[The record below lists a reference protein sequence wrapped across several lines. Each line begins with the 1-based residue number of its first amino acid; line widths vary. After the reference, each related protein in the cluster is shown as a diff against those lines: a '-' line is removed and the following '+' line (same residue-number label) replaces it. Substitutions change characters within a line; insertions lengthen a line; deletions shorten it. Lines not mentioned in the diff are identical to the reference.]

1 MKYMLLIYNN
11 PDNIEAMSEDER
23 EASMSDVDSILA
35 ELAASGEMV
44 GGEALAHPSTAKTV
58 RVVDGVPEATD
69 GPYVG
74 AKEML
79 AGYLTIEADSV
90 ERAVQIAS
98 RWPDA
103 RHGAMEVRAV
113 MHPGGMEM

>member
-1 MKYMLLIYNN
+1 VKYMLLIYNN
-11 PDNIEAMSEDER
+11 PDNIEALSEEERSAAMSG
-23 EASMSDVDSILA
+23 VVSIMA
-35 ELAASGEMV
+35 ELSASGEMV

-58 RVVDGVPEATD
+58 RVVDGVPETTD

-79 AGYLTIEADSV
+79 AGYLTIESDSV
-90 ERAVQIAS
+90 ERALQIAS

-113 MHPGGMEM
+113 MGPGGMEM

>member
-11 PDNIEAMSEDER
+11 PDEARSEE
-23 EASMSDVDSILA
+23 EQSAVMSDVESIMA
-35 ELAASGEMV
+35 ELSTSGEMV

-58 RVVDGVPEATD
+58 RVVDGVQETTD

-74 AKEML
+74 TKEKL
-79 AGYLTIEADSV
+79 AGFLTIEAASV
-90 ERAVQIAS
+90 ERAVEIAS

-103 RHGAMEVRAV
+103 KSGVMEVRAV
-113 MHPGGMEM
+113 MDPGGTQT

>member
-1 MKYMLLIYNN
+1 MLLIYNN
-11 PDNIEAMSEDER
+11 PDNVEALSEEER
-23 EASMSDVDSILA
+23 DALMADVDSIMA
-35 ELAASGEMV
+35 ELSASGELV
-44 GGEALAHPSTAKTV
+44 GGEALAHPSNTKTV
-58 RVVDGVPEATD
+58 RVVDGVPETTD

-79 AGYLTIEADSV
+79 AGYITIEADSV
-90 ERAVQIAS
+90 ERAVQIAA

-113 MHPGGMEM
+113 MYPGGLEM